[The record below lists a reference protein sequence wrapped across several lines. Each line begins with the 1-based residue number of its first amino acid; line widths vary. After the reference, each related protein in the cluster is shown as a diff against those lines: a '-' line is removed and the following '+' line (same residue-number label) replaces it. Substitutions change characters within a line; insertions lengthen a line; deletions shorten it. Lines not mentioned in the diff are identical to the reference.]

1 MPPALAC
8 LYDGR
13 WPLSYGLHLLSVSL
27 CESCVIELVLA
38 GRKLTSSLQYES
50 MSFCLGYI
58 SSVRCGGLGQHTVI
72 RGQYRSS
79 LFLGCSCIQKHDL
92 GCLVCGHIC
101 NIPGVSVDRRSAEVI
116 TYSTKAK
123 RGETPADCLRRESIS
138 SSEGNSPLE
147 HERTWAKHPVQ

>member
-8 LYDGR
+8 HYDGR
-13 WPLSYGLHLLSVSL
+13 WPLNYGLRLLSVSL

-50 MSFCLGYI
+50 MSFCLGCI
-58 SSVRCGGLGQHTVI
+58 SSVICGSLGRHTVI
-72 RGQYRSS
+72 QGQYRSS
-79 LFLGCSCIQKHDL
+79 LSPGCFCIQKHDL

-101 NIPGVSVDRRSAEVI
+101 NPGVSADHRPAEVM

-123 RGETPADCLRRESIS
+123 RGETPADCLRRDSIS

-147 HERTWAKHPVQ
+147 HERTWAMHPVQ